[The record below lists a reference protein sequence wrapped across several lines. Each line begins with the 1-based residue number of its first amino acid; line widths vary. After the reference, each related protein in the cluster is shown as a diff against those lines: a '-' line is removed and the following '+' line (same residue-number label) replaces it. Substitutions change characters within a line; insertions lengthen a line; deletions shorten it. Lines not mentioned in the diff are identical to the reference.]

1 MHESHSVRFSE
12 VTVNRTNPT
21 SNPGSNNEY
30 KFVMKILSSSLM
42 NETISVNL
50 IILNENIQKL
60 LTDNY
65 QLKIQ
70 RKMIIDI
77 FNKKLSTTLI

>member
-1 MHESHSVRFSE
+1 
-12 VTVNRTNPT
+12 
-21 SNPGSNNEY
+21 
-30 KFVMKILSSSLM
+30 M